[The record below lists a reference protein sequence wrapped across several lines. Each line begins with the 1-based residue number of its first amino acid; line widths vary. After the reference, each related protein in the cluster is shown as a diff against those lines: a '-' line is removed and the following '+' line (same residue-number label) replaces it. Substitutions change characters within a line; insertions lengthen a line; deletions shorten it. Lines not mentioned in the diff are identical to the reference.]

1 MTSRL
6 DRLISLLD
14 SGSTSQ
20 VRQTAA
26 SQIGGVAR
34 RFWSTTQRDD
44 RSKTTATAAAAVKQE
59 KQDDE
64 KVVVQDERPAVTTK
78 DDSKQ
83 NDVVK
88 KEEEEEEEDG
98 VATSADHSSAV
109 ASNDDTLLLDGWPQT
124 CSLLRKL
131 APLLASKKMETRL
144 AAVEAIEGVVK
155 CVPVWVPTGA
165 PKGRGAADNKVKSE
179 DGGMDVDED
188 EHEEAAWPQLD
199 IYAVLAT
206 RSKLVASSGQ
216 EFAGGSRQQQ
226 GGNRQLKATSSG
238 GGREDG
244 QASTGGGS
252 GGRAIKRA
260 IQQQQQQPPAK
271 RTAAGTAP
279 GSGAANLSAGGK
291 DVLKSLGLDAADL
304 GDALDVD
311 VIDVSDSDDDDD
323 VMEVDGDGEAVN
335 SAPAGPSSSKK
346 RKVPPAAA
354 VAKTSTPTSSRSR
367 GSPASTPPAAAAAPP
382 TLSVTIPE
390 PSLPRKIGRPTKAA
404 VAARQA
410 AAAAAAAGGSP
421 GAAVPAA
428 TSSAPTVL
436 ASSSSSVAAGA
447 AAASASSPINDAI
460 FDGLSGRQVL
470 VLKRKIKSAGLS
482 PEEAAEE
489 AMRMRLGVGP
499 SSAGI
504 TPMTP
509 AVSTTTSAT
518 PGATTSKK
526 DGYFA
531 KTPSKRG
538 STSNARGGEANGGGD
553 VKLEGEANG
562 VKTEQSDSD
571 ARSGGAIRIQNPPTT
586 SSQSVDDDLTSFFRT
601 IPTDSDE
608 WIWQAYADRLALAL
622 RDPAWEVRHSSAL
635 ALRDLLRLHGSGIGM
650 RSRADVETNERA
662 HERALIETAHRIVE
676 TLLLDRFGDF
686 VGDQVVAPVR
696 EAASQTLAS
705 VMVLMSPATLSHL
718 HAIVQEMIR
727 QSNASDASAAGY
739 VWEVRH
745 AGLLGLK
752 YEVAVRSDYVTS
764 IPEDGK
770 RQPLIDVVKAAMLGL
785 ADRDDDVRGVSAAAL
800 TPVANVLAAELADD
814 VLRPLLTALWD
825 CFSISTD
832 DLGTS
837 VGSVMDLLG
846 QLLITP
852 RVIELYSA
860 IKDESSTSISRL
872 VPRLYPFFRH
882 TIPRVRLAVVSSLL
896 ALLTSPSLS
905 KDWADERLLHL
916 LFRNL
921 VLEER
926 EDIRRVSQNTWRAA
940 ITLQDL
946 ADQSR
951 WIETHALPHLALW
964 LNIVMAPIADGLTK
978 AAFAAATKAAR
989 FEGGDAS
996 LEAYDVDKHMLACDL
1011 AIVPYE
1017 TILRNRIEAI
1027 AELARIGSFDQSTA
1041 TMCTLISGYILSS
1054 SAYQLT
1060 MVTVLAQE
1068 WMYRRDER
1076 LPPTSFETASVKLG
1090 ELQPIIELLTKTIE
1104 STSLPMYYELQ
1115 RYAVVI
1121 QREATAISHVVV
1133 KEKAGKKRKLDAPE
1147 EQPFLTLVKAETF
1160 LDKTNVNDIPASLR
1174 DRFASACTALARFRD
1189 ERAAA
1194 DTHVVTAA
1202 AGALIAMRVTPPRLN
1217 PLIQGIM
1224 RGIKGEDSLQ
1234 LQTRAAQS
1242 LARLVANCLDP
1253 GSSLPSA
1260 PPSKIIGNLAT
1271 YLCQDSRLAP
1281 QIASHPDREG
1291 IHSLQILATPAKAEG
1306 EAESSVDDKRR
1317 AIMSRGAG
1325 LALRAIIDEM
1335 GPDVLDRL
1343 PRLSEAMSGPLQ
1355 SKLVASRSGD
1365 VPAKGDVQ
1373 GIVDALTVIQ
1383 STAGSLPSVV
1393 KERVLTLMPLVVR
1406 AIHSDFAILR
1416 YNAARCLSIL
1426 GDCWPADVMRVLVN
1440 DVVPMLGDIKSVV
1453 RRQGAIEAIAL
1464 MLQRL
1469 QLKILPYVLF
1479 LVVPVLGRMS
1489 DPDEN
1494 VRTLATST
1502 FADLIKMVPLE
1513 EGIPEAEGFSAEES
1527 QRREHERQFLMQL
1540 LDNKRVQPYEIP
1552 VTIKADLRPYQKDGV
1567 SWLAF
1572 LAKYQLHG
1580 VLCDDMGL
1588 GKSLQT
1594 ICIMVSKHRERQ
1606 QAGLEPLPSLIV
1618 CPPTLIGHWYHEILK
1633 FSDDLKPFQYFG
1645 NAGQR
1650 ESLRRAMKSHDV
1662 IVTSYEIIRSDIDT
1676 LGKTNWL
1683 YCVLDE
1689 GHAIK
1694 NGRSKLTLA
1703 VKALKAMHRLVL
1715 SGTPI
1720 QNNVLELWSLF
1731 DFLMPGFLGTE
1742 KQFNEKFS
1750 RPILANR
1757 QGKATPKQ
1765 KEAAALALEALHK
1778 QVLPFLLRRLKEDVL
1793 QDLPPKIIQDYYC
1806 DLSAV
1811 QKYLYEDF
1819 ASSKDNK
1826 EVEAVVKAER
1836 EPESKDQKHV
1846 FQTLQFLRKLC
1857 NHPLLALN
1865 LDNKRYS
1872 ETVRKVVA
1880 SSSEPVSKALL
1891 DISHA
1896 PKLQALQQIL
1906 LDCGIGTDAKE
1917 EVDDLAPASQHRV
1930 LVFAQTKQMLD
1941 IVENLLFERNMPSV
1955 SYMRLDGSTD
1965 TLQRHSIVQ
1974 TFNADPSIDV
1984 LLLTTAVGGLGLTL
1998 TGADTVVFL
2007 DHDWNPMKDLQAMDR
2022 AHRIGQ
2028 KKVVNVYRLITK
2040 DTLEEKIMGLQRF
2053 KLNIASSVITQQN
2066 AALSTMNTD
2075 QVLDLFT
2082 AGPEAPAKKEAA
2094 TPVSKM
2100 TQSNVLEGWVPALGF
2115 VDPKL
2120 ILVL

>member
-1 MTSRL
+1 MSSVDGSAPDVKREA
-6 DRLISLLD
+6 ISPSD
-14 SGSTSQ
+14 PPS
-20 VRQTAA
+20 APIDEDA
-26 SQIGGVAR
+26 SL
-34 RFWSTTQRDD
+34 
-44 RSKTTATAAAAVKQE
+44 
-59 KQDDE
+59 
-64 KVVVQDERPAVTTK
+64 VT
-78 DDSKQ
+78 
-83 NDVVK
+83 
-88 KEEEEEEEDG
+88 
-98 VATSADHSSAV
+98 
-109 ASNDDTLLLDGWPQT
+109 LDGWPQT

-131 APLLASKKMETRL
+131 APFLASKKMETRL
-144 AAVEAIEGVVK
+144 AAVEAIEGVVA

-165 PKGRGAADNKVKSE
+165 PRGGIKRVKSE
-179 DGGMDVDED
+179 SVGEDQMDVDD
-188 EHEEAAWPQLD
+188 EVTAANDAPWPQLD
-199 IYAVLAT
+199 IYAVLAS
-206 RSKLVASSGQ
+206 RPKLVASSGQ
-216 EFAGGSRQQQ
+216 EYVGRLQQP
-226 GGNRQLKATSSG
+226 GAQLKVNLSG
-238 GGREDG
+238 EVPG
-244 QASTGGGS
+244 AGS
-252 GGRAIKRA
+252 GSKASKRS
-260 IQQQQQQPPAK
+260 QPSGTGQVK
-271 RTAAGTAP
+271 RTP

-311 VIDVSDSDDDDD
+311 DGVIDLGSDTDE
-323 VMEVDGDGEAVN
+323 EVVAAV
-335 SAPAGPSSSKK
+335 SKK
-346 RKVPPAAA
+346 RKASTSASV
-354 VAKTSTPTSSRSR
+354 STPSRSR
-367 GSPASTPPAAAAAPP
+367 ASPASTPPAAQAAPP
-382 TLSVTIPE
+382 PLSVTIPE
-390 PSLPRKIGRPTKAA
+390 PPKKVGRPTKAA

-410 AAAAAAAGGSP
+410 AAAAAAAASAASAP
-421 GAAVPAA
+421 GAA
-428 TSSAPTVL
+428 
-436 ASSSSSVAAGA
+436 AS
-447 AAASASSPINDAI
+447 PNNDAI
-460 FDGLSGRQVL
+460 FEGLSGRQVL
-470 VLKRKIKSAGLS
+470 VLKRKIKSSGLS
-482 PEEAAEE
+482 QEEAADE

-499 SSAGI
+499 SSAGV

-509 AVSTTTSAT
+509 AVSTAASAT
-518 PGATTSKK
+518 TPGAATTSKK
-526 DGYFA
+526 EGGYFA
-531 KTPSKRG
+531 KTPSRRG
-538 STSNARGGEANGGGD
+538 SEMRGTEANGSRDIAGVKVEEQNGGTA
-553 VKLEGEANG
+553 KPI
-562 VKTEQSDSD
+562 KTEQPESAAGA
-571 ARSGGAIRIQNPPTT
+571 ARSGGAVRIRDQPTASARAT
-586 SSQSVDDDLTSFFRT
+586 DDDPSCLFRT
-601 IPTDSDE
+601 IAADSDE
-608 WIWQAYADRLALAL
+608 WMWQAYADRLTLAL
-622 RDPAWEVRHSSAL
+622 QDPAWEVRHGSAL

-650 RSRADVETNERA
+650 RSRASFAVNSTT
-662 HERALIETAHRIVE
+662 HERALLHTAHRIVE

-705 VMVLMSPATLSHL
+705 VMVLMSPSTLGHL

-727 QSNASDASAAGY
+727 QTQASSEDAMSDKSTSGY

-752 YEVAVRSDYVTS
+752 YEVAVRTDFVTS
-764 IPEDGK
+764 TPEDGSK
-770 RQPLIDVVKAAMLGL
+770 QPLIEVVEAAMLGL
-785 ADRDDDVRGVSAAAL
+785 ADRDDDVRGVSAASL
-800 TPVANVLAAELADD
+800 TPVANVLAAELQDD
-814 VLRPLLTALWD
+814 TLRALLTALWD

-846 QLLITP
+846 QLLTTT
-852 RVIELYSA
+852 RVIDLYSTQA
-860 IKDESSTSISRL
+860 DGPTSISRL

-882 TIPRVRLAVVSSLL
+882 TIARVRLAVVSSLL

-905 KDWADERLLHL
+905 KDCADERLLHL

-926 EDIRRVSQNTWRAA
+926 DDIRRATQATWRAA
-940 ITLQDL
+940 LSLQDL
-946 ADQSR
+946 PDQSH

-964 LNIVMAPIADGLTK
+964 LNIAMAPIVDGLSKSAFTAAAK
-978 AAFAAATKAAR
+978 AAA

-996 LEAYDVDKHMLACDL
+996 AESYDVDKHVLACDL

-1017 TILRNRIEAI
+1017 TILRNRIEAA

-1054 SAYQLT
+1054 SAYQLS
-1060 MVTVLAQE
+1060 MVAVLAQE
-1068 WMYRRDER
+1068 WMRRRDER
-1076 LPPTSFETASVKLG
+1076 SPPTSFETASVKLG
-1090 ELQPIIELLTKTIE
+1090 ELQSIIDLLTKTIE
-1104 STSLPMYYELQ
+1104 TPSLPMYYELQ

-1121 QREATAISHVVV
+1121 QREATALSHVVA
-1133 KEKAGKKRKLDAPE
+1133 KEKAGKKRKLDAAD
-1147 EQPFLTLVKAETF
+1147 EQPFLTLAKAETF
-1160 LDKTNVNDIPASLR
+1160 LEKTDPADIPPSLR
-1174 DRFASACTALARFRD
+1174 DRFASACTALVRFRE
-1189 ERAAA
+1189 ERVAA

-1224 RGIKGEDSLQ
+1224 RGIKSEDQLQ
-1234 LQTRAAQS
+1234 LQTRAAGS
-1242 LARLVANCLDP
+1242 LAQLVINCLDP
-1253 GSSLPSA
+1253 DSPLPSA
-1260 PPSKIIGNLAT
+1260 PPSKIVGNLAT

-1281 QIASHPDREG
+1281 QIASHPNREG
-1291 IHSLQILATPAKAEG
+1291 IHSLQIMAHPSQAEP
-1306 EAESSVDDKRR
+1306 EAESADDKRR

-1325 LALRAIIDEM
+1325 LALRATIEEM

-1343 PRLSEAMSGPLQ
+1343 PRLWEAMSAPLQ
-1355 SKLVASRSGD
+1355 TKLAPSRSGD

-1383 STAGSLPSVV
+1383 TTAGSLPSVV
-1393 KERVLTLMPLVVR
+1393 KDRVVTLLPLVVR
-1406 AIHSDFAILR
+1406 AISSDFAVLR
-1416 YNAARCLSIL
+1416 YNASRCLSIL
-1426 GDCWPADVMRVLVN
+1426 GECWPADVMRLLVN
-1440 DVVPMLGDIKSVV
+1440 EVVPMLGDVKSTV

-1489 DPDEN
+1489 DPDES

-1527 QRREHERQFLMQL
+1527 SRREHERQFLMQL
-1540 LDNKRVQPYEIP
+1540 LDSKRVQPYEMP

-1606 QAGLEPLPSLIV
+1606 QAGLEALPSLIV

-1645 NAGQR
+1645 NTGQR

-1662 IVTSYEIIRSDIDT
+1662 IITSYEIIRSDIDN
-1676 LGKTNWL
+1676 LGRTNWL

-1742 KQFNEKFS
+1742 KQFNERFS

-1811 QKYLYEDF
+1811 QKFLYEDF
-1819 ASSKDNK
+1819 ASSRDSK

-1836 EPESKDQKHV
+1836 EPESKDQRHV

-1880 SSSEPVSKALL
+1880 MSPEPVSKALL

-1906 LDCGIGTDAKE
+1906 LDCGIGTDVKE

-1955 SYMRLDGSTD
+1955 SYMRLDGTTD
-1965 TLQRHSIVQ
+1965 TLQRHNIVQ

-2082 AGPEAPAKKEAA
+2082 AGPEATKKETAA
-2094 TPVSKM
+2094 PATKV
-2100 TQSNVLEGWVPALGF
+2100 TQSNVLDGY
-2115 VDPKL
+2115 
-2120 ILVL
+2120 VLDQRSRSSHANMPSRSLEDLPPEDEYENLSLNVFLSKMS